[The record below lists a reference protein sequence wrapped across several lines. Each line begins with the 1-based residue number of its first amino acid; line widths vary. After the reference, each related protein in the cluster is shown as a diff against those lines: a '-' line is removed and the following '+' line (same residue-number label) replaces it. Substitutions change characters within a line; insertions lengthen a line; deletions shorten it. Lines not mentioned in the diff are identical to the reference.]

1 MSDDLKTLVAQEVAK
16 QLAAI
21 AADQTT
27 KKVLEFLKNRNSAE
41 AYVVETW
48 SDGAQWYRRYSDG
61 FIEQGGTSSIGSRT
75 TKIVSLLKPFG
86 SSKYK
91 AVVSG
96 MTYSGGNNYSASVGI
111 SEKTTISFTACS
123 VSEESGNYWKEFDWV
138 AFGY

>member
-1 MSDDLKTLVAQEVAK
+1 MDKVSRVGGVASPEV
-16 QLAAI
+16 L
-21 AADQTT
+21 
-27 KKVLEFLKNRNSAE
+27 KVLEWFKTQLGKADQ
-41 AYVVETW
+41 VVEE
-48 SDGAQWYRRYSDG
+48 SHDENGNFYRKYASG

-96 MTYSGGNNYSASVGI
+96 MTYLGGNNYSASVGI

-123 VSEESGNYWKEFDWV
+123 VSEESGNYWEEFDWV

>member
-21 AADQTT
+21 TADQTT

-61 FIEQGGTSSIGSRT
+61 FIEQGGVIADISSSQIETVTFHTSFSNTNYVFNLSKQISDTGSSFSARAVGDINSDKSTSSV
-75 TKIVSLLKPFG
+75 KIFHWG
-86 SSKYK
+86 
-91 AVVSG
+91 VV
-96 MTYSGGNNYSASVGI
+96 TNL
-111 SEKTTISFTACS
+111 TWFAC
-123 VSEESGNYWKEFDWV
+123 
-138 AFGY
+138 GY